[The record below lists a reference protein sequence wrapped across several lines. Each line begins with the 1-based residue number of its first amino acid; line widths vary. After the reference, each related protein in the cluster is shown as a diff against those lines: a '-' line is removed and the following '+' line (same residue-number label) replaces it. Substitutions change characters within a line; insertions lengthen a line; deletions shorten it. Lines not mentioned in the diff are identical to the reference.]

1 MSGLYYKH
9 VTIVN
14 DNYSIINKLS
24 FKLID
29 DPRAIIYD
37 RHTFMIQATDLQIVH
52 LADAWLKSGSNNI
65 KLTKN
70 LTKTE
75 NIS

>member
-9 VTIVN
+9 VTIVK
-14 DNYSIINKLS
+14 DDSSIINKWS

-29 DPRAIIYD
+29 NPRVIIYD
-37 RHTFMIQATDLQIVH
+37 RHKFMIQATDLEIVH
-52 LADAWLKSGSNNI
+52 LADTWLKSGSNNI

-70 LTKTE
+70 ATKTE